1 MANIDYRLEP
11 GRTLRPQRQFE
22 KHDPVISI
30 ITPSWNPSDKIFQL
44 ANCIL
49 NQTYPYFEWLIVDD
63 ESTNDES
70 LEYFKKLEKMDS
82 RIQVL
87 HKKNAGPAKAR
98 DYGVEHSNKKTK
110 YIVLI
115 DDDDLMD
122 PTFLETSYFSMNT
135 HPEASWCYSDN
146 INFGEEE
153 NTWNKNFSSD
163 RMKYENILVSH
174 ALIKKEDYLSVG
186 GYELEIGRASSTC
199 SSITKMSCSLFV

>member
-11 GRTLRPQRQFE
+11 GRTLRPYRQFE

-49 NQTYPYFEWLIVDD
+49 NQTYPYYEWIIVDD
-63 ESTNDES
+63 ESTNEKS

-82 RIQVL
+82 RIHVL

-98 DYGVEHSNKKTK
+98 DYGVEHSNKQTK

-135 HPEASWCYSDN
+135 HPDASWCYSDN

-186 GYELEIGRASSTC
+186 
-199 SSITKMSCSLFV
+199 

>member
-1 MANIDYRLEP
+1 MANIDYSLEP
-11 GRTLRPQRQFE
+11 GRTLKPQRPFE
-22 KHDPVISI
+22 KHEPMISV

-49 NQTYPYFEWLIVDD
+49 NQTYPYFEWIIVDD
-63 ESTNDES
+63 ESKKEDS
-70 LEYFKKLEKMDS
+70 LERFKKLEKMDP
-82 RIQVL
+82 RIRVL

-135 HPEASWCYSDN
+135 HPDASWCYADN
-146 INFGEEE
+146 INFGDEN

-163 RMKYENILVSH
+163 RYK
-174 ALIKKEDYLSVG
+174 
-186 GYELEIGRASSTC
+186 
-199 SSITKMSCSLFV
+199 